1 MANVQKY
8 TRANV
13 QGLSIHWDRKTENHA
28 NKDIDNS
35 RSHLNYDLCTKEG
48 DSLSRL
54 NERLKEVHCLNRKDV
69 NHCACWI
76 VTLPEALKGKTPE
89 EQRLF
94 FKKTYAFLTDRYGGE
109 KNVITATVHNDETTP
124 HMHFAFVPTMFDV
137 KRGMDKVCAKKVVSR
152 KDLSSFH
159 GDLDH
164 FLKAEIPHVYQGGI
178 LNDKTIGIDDV
189 KSLKKHSEEIQQEK
203 AKMTEEFEQSK
214 GELVQEKERLE
225 KEIEETI
232 DELSEACDKVEA
244 LELQKELLEKKVD
257 ELKEKSTTIPNKIK
271 VKAEKEKKKTS
282 IFGKEQETGNLIIT
296 EKAYDH
302 LNKKLSAAH
311 RITEHYQEL
320 LVKDFVKENE
330 SLRERVNELEQEN
343 ATLKTRNKTL
353 VDTVKTLEQQLKNV
367 KLAFQMEVRSA
378 YRGFKEFLK
387 ENTSSESF
395 ESLFKQ
401 AIEKVSA
408 LCRKERS
415 TYFENEKGHIED
427 FHKKEQQKQRSKSRS
442 WDMER

>member
-1 MANVQKY
+1 M
-8 TRANV
+8 NV

-76 VTLPEALKGKTPE
+76 VTLPAELKEKTIA

-94 FKKTYAFLTDRYGGE
+94 FEKTYEFLIDRYGGE

-124 HMHFAFVPTMFDV
+124 HMHFAFVPTMFDA

-159 GDLDH
+159 GDLDN
-164 FLKAEIPHVYQGGI
+164 FLKVEISHIYQSGI

-189 KSLKKHSEEIQQEK
+189 KLLKKHSEEIQQEK

-232 DELSEACDKVEA
+232 DELYEACDKVEA
-244 LELQKELLEKKVD
+244 LTLKKELLEKKVG
-257 ELKEKSTTIPNKIK
+257 ELKDKSSAIPDKIK

-282 IFGKEQETGNLIIT
+282 MFGKEQETGNLIIT
-296 EKAYDH
+296 QKAYDH

-311 RITEHYQEL
+311 QITDHYQEL
-320 LVKDFVKENE
+320 LATDFVKENE
-330 SLRERVNELEQEN
+330 LLSERVKELEKEN
-343 ATLKTRNKTL
+343 TTLRTQNKTL
-353 VDTVKTLEQQLKNV
+353 IETVRTLEQQLKNW

-387 ENTSSESF
+387 ENTSVESF
-395 ESLFKQ
+395 DLLFKQ

-408 LCRKERS
+408 FCRKERS
-415 TYFENEKGHIED
+415 TYFKDEKGHIED
-427 FHKKEQQKQRSKSRS
+427 FHRKEQQQKQRSKSRS

>member
-8 TRANV
+8 TKMNV

-76 VTLPEALKGKTPE
+76 VTLPAELKEKTVA

-94 FKKTYAFLTDRYGGE
+94 FEKTYEFLTDRYGGE

-164 FLKAEIPHVYQGGI
+164 FLKAEIPHIYQGGI
-178 LNDKTIGIDDV
+178 LNDKTIGIEDV
-189 KSLKKHSEEIQQEK
+189 KSLKKHSEAIE
-203 AKMTEEFEQSK
+203 
-214 GELVQEKERLE
+214 QEKEKLDKVLDNKMQAVAE
-225 KEIEETI
+225 KENEIYRLD
-232 DELSEACDKVEA
+232 DEKAYLVKKVE
-244 LELQKELLEKKVD
+244 
-257 ELKEKSTTIPNKIK
+257 ELKEKSTWITPKIQLKAKKERKKSSLFGKEEETGNWIVEDRVYRNANRQMLAAYQVVEHYKELLKTDFARENQKLKEQLQEVTRERDELVQENKELATKLKEYAIEMTSAYDGIK
-271 VKAEKEKKKTS
+271 AFLKEQYQETS
-282 IFGKEQETGNLIIT
+282 IFKTKLTAVVAKVVKLAKLIRGMNGLDDSKTHFEKYHTDKTSQE
-296 EKAYDH
+296 EAKF
-302 LNKKLSAAH
+302 SM
-311 RITEHYQEL
+311 
-320 LVKDFVKENE
+320 
-330 SLRERVNELEQEN
+330 
-343 ATLKTRNKTL
+343 
-353 VDTVKTLEQQLKNV
+353 DTVKKQSEQIQPTYKLK
-367 KLAFQMEVRSA
+367 
-378 YRGFKEFLK
+378 
-387 ENTSSESF
+387 
-395 ESLFKQ
+395 
-401 AIEKVSA
+401 
-408 LCRKERS
+408 
-415 TYFENEKGHIED
+415 
-427 FHKKEQQKQRSKSRS
+427 KSRI
-442 WDMER
+442 WDRER

>member
-8 TRANV
+8 TKGNV
-13 QGLSIHWDRKTENHA
+13 QGLSIHWDRKTENHS

-94 FKKTYAFLTDRYGGE
+94 FEKTYEFLTDRYGGE

-164 FLKAEIPHVYQGGI
+164 FLKAEIPHIYQGGI

-189 KSLKKHSEEIQQEK
+189 KSLKQHSEEIQEK
-203 AKMTEEFEQSK
+203 KAVLEN
-214 GELVQEKERLE
+214 EKRKVE
-225 KEIEETI
+225 KEIESLNKKSAKVKEKRKELNNIESKVADCFDVSKKLDAFEDSFTNVFGRLVVKKEDVKELKKYVNGIAKQAMKDSETVSKQKYRI
-232 DELSEACDKVEA
+232 SELKESLEQKDKQLDRNTNKVYELGTKVTQLESNVHKAQEEIGVYKSMLKEKGVVQITEVEYDAHLVLHKVEHNQRPHTSKTCKEWDEK
-244 LELQKELLEKKVD
+244 LEKGAETGRFNENRLKNAFQKLKTWFNELLQKEQ
-257 ELKEKSTTIPNKIK
+257 N
-271 VKAEKEKKKTS
+271 
-282 IFGKEQETGNLIIT
+282 
-296 EKAYDH
+296 
-302 LNKKLSAAH
+302 
-311 RITEHYQEL
+311 R
-320 LVKDFVKENE
+320 NE
-330 SLRERVNELEQEN
+330 DRDYER
-343 ATLKTRNKTL
+343 
-353 VDTVKTLEQQLKNV
+353 
-367 KLAFQMEVRSA
+367 
-378 YRGFKEFLK
+378 
-387 ENTSSESF
+387 
-395 ESLFKQ
+395 
-401 AIEKVSA
+401 
-408 LCRKERS
+408 
-415 TYFENEKGHIED
+415 
-427 FHKKEQQKQRSKSRS
+427 
-442 WDMER
+442 